1 MDVMVNARA
10 IVTQFW
16 AAMQA
21 NDWAGAAAYFSD
33 DYVLAWPQSGERISG
48 RANFVA
54 VNTHYP
60 AAGPWRFTLHRLVAE
75 GDTVVSDVGVTDGA
89 ITARVIT
96 FSIVRDG
103 RITQQIEFW
112 PDPFAAPAWRS
123 AWVERDN
130 ADG

>member
-1 MDVMVNARA
+1 MNARA

-16 AAMQA
+16 VAMQA

-33 DYVLAWPQSGERISG
+33 DYVLEWPQSGERIIG

-60 AAGPWRFTLHRLVAE
+60 AAGPWRFTLHRLVTE

-89 ITARVIT
+89 IHARVIT

-103 RITQQIEFW
+103 QIVQQIEFW
-112 PDPFAAPAWRS
+112 PDPFAAPAWRA
-123 AWVERDN
+123 AWVEREN
-130 ADG
+130 EER